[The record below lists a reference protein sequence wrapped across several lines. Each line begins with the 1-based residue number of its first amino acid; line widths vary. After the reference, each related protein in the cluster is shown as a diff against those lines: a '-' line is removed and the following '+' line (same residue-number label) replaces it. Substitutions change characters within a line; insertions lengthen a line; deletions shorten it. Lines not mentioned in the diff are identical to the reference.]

1 MSMNQAIA
9 EATPAR
15 AALRKQKSFLHGYIP
30 DAKLEVDPSLGFHT
44 DADESIDPITY
55 EVIRSKLWNL
65 NLDHGDTIRRV
76 SGSSIVIEGHDFNA
90 SLTTEL
96 GDGVVFGPYAI
107 FFAGCADV
115 VIKWTLEHRSANPGI
130 REGDVFIQDD
140 PWVGT
145 NHQQDTAVFAPV
157 FRDGKLFAW
166 IYNCVHQRELGGSEP
181 GSFVTDT
188 DDCFK
193 EASFMPPIRLVDEG
207 VLRDDIL
214 DAWTRRS
221 RLPDLI
227 SLEVKSQLAGLNFAR
242 QRMRQILDEYGPARV
257 KGAMHRMTENTA
269 RTVGR
274 RLARLPD
281 ATWRDERYL
290 CGAKTGDFNLYRI
303 CLSLIKR
310 GDRLC
315 ISNRGTDP
323 SVGSFNVAPGML
335 RGSVLAALFPLLA
348 YDQYLCGAGFLRQLD
363 WEFEQGSITSASH
376 PAAVSTSVGSMA
388 VLNQAHYLGAKMIS
402 GDPELSSRVI
412 APCAIHTLSTAGLKG
427 LDQYGQP
434 FLDSPLDGIG
444 GGGGAFSDRDGMDHA
459 GPICGVIVPITDIE
473 TSERKIPMLYLYRRE
488 LPQTGAHGQWRGG
501 ATLVAAWIGHKTQ
514 AGFASNGGLLQSVTQ
529 GLSLNGALPATG
541 GRNWYA
547 QDTAVQEWL
556 RDGRIPAD
564 PEQLREMAPH
574 GGMAP
579 PKSLDIRL
587 MPQDVFEI
595 IPNPGGGFGD
605 PLLRAPELLETDLRE
620 GRLPREQAERYY
632 GAVLDDTGN
641 VDAEAT
647 AERRQAMRTDERL
660 SARSRAPREPVDGT
674 VEPGSA
680 ETGLLAGVALAKT
693 AAGQMQAC
701 RHLRQ
706 AAGHGWR
713 RLPPRMP
720 RARGRHGRAF
730 GIPPGPAGT
739 GRPAPRAAALHLSRL
754 RAGPRRG
761 AVPPRRPAVRRPD
774 PRLRRHDHQLLAA
787 GVRAPVAAGTR
798 VGPFQVRPGLAQGAG
813 LDAPAVRR
821 PDEGVVE
828 VAVRRDDGRPRRH
841 VDHREVAASLGAP
854 GGRRQ
859 QDARV
864 VVRAVRARAVG
875 PNRVQVRP
883 QRRAAGVPLEPVE
896 DAVVGVGRQVQL
908 GVLEVEALVVAG
920 IELVDFRDVRAG
932 QCCTAVILCMQPA
945 ARRQPAQE
953 NHYHRR
959 TPCPHCASS
968 S

>member
-1 MSMNQAIA
+1 MTRAIA
-9 EATPAR
+9 GAAAAR
-15 AALRKQKSFLHGYIP
+15 AALRKQHSFRHGYVP
-30 DAKLEVDPSLGFHT
+30 GAQLEVDPSLAFHT
-44 DADESIDPITY
+44 ASDAAIDPITY

-65 NLDHGDTIRRV
+65 NLDHGDTIRHV

-107 FFAGCADV
+107 FFAGCADA

-157 FRDGKLFAW
+157 FWEGRLFAW

-193 EASFMPPIRLVDEG
+193 EASFMPPVRLVDEG

-227 SLEVKSQLAGLNFAR
+227 ALEVKSQLAGLNFAR
-242 QRMRQILDEYGPARV
+242 RRMRQILDEYGPARV

-269 RTVGR
+269 RAVGR

-290 CGAKTGDFNLYRI
+290 CGAKTGDFGLYRI
-303 CLSLIKR
+303 CLALIKR
-310 GDRLC
+310 GDRLTV
-315 ISNRGTDP
+315 SNRGTAP
-323 SVGSFNVAPGML
+323 SVGSFNVSPGML

-348 YDQYLCGAGFLRQLD
+348 YDQYLCGAGLLRQID

-388 VLNQAHYLGAKMIS
+388 VLNQAHYLGAKMIA
-402 GDPELSSRVI
+402 GDPELSSRAL

-434 FLDSPLDGIG
+434 FLDSPLDGIA
-444 GGGGAFSDRDGMDHA
+444 GGGGAFTDRDGMDHA

-501 ATLVAAWIGHKTQ
+501 ATIVAAWIGHRTN
-514 AGFASNGGLLQSVTQ
+514 AAFASNGGLLQSVTQ

-547 QDTAVQEWL
+547 QGTDVQAWL
-556 RDGRIPAD
+556 REGRMPAD
-564 PEQLREMAPH
+564 PEQLRAMAPH
-574 GGMAP
+574 GRMAP

-587 MPQDVFEI
+587 MPDDVFEI

-605 PLLRAPELLETDLRE
+605 PLLRPPELLQADLQA
-620 GRLPREQAERYY
+620 GRLPRAQAERFY
-632 GAVLDDTGN
+632 GAVLDDAGG

-647 AERRQAMRTDERL
+647 AARRQTLRADRL
-660 SARSRAPREPVDGT
+660 VQSRAPREPVEGRA
-674 VEPGSA
+674 EPGNVVR
-680 ETGLLAGVALAKT
+680 GLLAGVVLADT
-693 AAGQMQAC
+693 AAGPAQAC
-701 RHLRQ
+701 RHC
-706 AAGHGWR
+706 
-713 RLPPRMP
+713 
-720 RARGRHGRAF
+720 GR
-730 GIPPGPAGT
+730 
-739 GRPAPRAAALHLSRL
+739 
-754 RAGPRRG
+754 
-761 AVPPRRPAVRRPD
+761 
-774 PRLRRHDHQLLAA
+774 LLAA
-787 GVRAPVAAGTR
+787 AAGCYRLGCRELEDDMTALSEFHLDPAEQAGQR
-798 VGPFQVRPGLAQGAG
+798 LVLRRYVCPGCALA
-813 LDAPAVRR
+813 LDAELCR
-821 PDEGVVE
+821 PED
-828 VAVRRDDGRPRRH
+828 PPY
-841 VDHREVAASLGAP
+841 VDL
-854 GGRRQ
+854 
-859 QDARV
+859 
-864 VVRAVRARAVG
+864 
-875 PNRVQVRP
+875 
-883 QRRAAGVPLEPVE
+883 
-896 DAVVGVGRQVQL
+896 VVG
-908 GVLEVEALVVAG
+908 E
-920 IELVDFRDVRAG
+920 
-932 QCCTAVILCMQPA
+932 PA
-945 ARRQPAQE
+945 
-953 NHYHRR
+953 
-959 TPCPHCASS
+959 S
-968 S
+968 

>member
-1 MSMNQAIA
+1 MNQAIA

-90 SLTTEL
+90 TLTTEL

-107 FFAGCADV
+107 FFAGCADA

-157 FRDGKLFAW
+157 FWEGRLFAW

-193 EASFMPPIRLVDEG
+193 EASFMPPVRLVDEG

-242 QRMRQILDEYGPARV
+242 RRLRQILDEYGPARV

-269 RTVGR
+269 RAVGR

-290 CGAKTGDFNLYRI
+290 CGAKTGDFGLYRI

-310 GDRLC
+310 GDRLTV
-315 ISNRGTDP
+315 SNRGTAP
-323 SVGSFNVAPGML
+323 SVGSFNVSPGML

-348 YDQYLCGAGFLRQLD
+348 YDQYLCGAGLLRQMD

-388 VLNQAHYLGAKMIS
+388 VLNQAHYLGAKMIA
-402 GDPELSSRVI
+402 GDPELSRRAL

-434 FLDSPLDGIG
+434 FLDSPLDGIA
-444 GGGGAFSDRDGMDHA
+444 GGGGAFTDRDGMDHA

-501 ATLVAAWIGHKTQ
+501 ATIVAAWIGHKTQ

-529 GLSLNGALPATG
+529 GLSLNGAPAGHRRPQLVRAGHRRAGAAARGAHPG
-541 GRNWYA
+541 GPGGAARAGAPRRDGAA
-547 QDTAVQEWL
+547 QVARPPADAGRRL
-556 RDGRIPAD
+556 RD
-564 PEQLREMAPH
+564 H
-574 GGMAP
+574 
-579 PKSLDIRL
+579 
-587 MPQDVFEI
+587 PQ
-595 IPNPGGGFGD
+595 PRGGFGD
-605 PLLRAPELLETDLRE
+605 PLLRSPALLEADLRA
-620 GRLPREQAERYY
+620 GRLPRAEAERFY
-632 GAVLDDTGN
+632 GVVLDNAGS
-641 VDAEAT
+641 VDVEAT
-647 AERRQAMRTDERL
+647 AERRQAVRAERL
-660 SARSRAPREPVDGT
+660 AQSRPPRAPVEGR
-674 VEPGSA
+674 VEPGGA
-680 ETGLLAGVALAKT
+680 RGLLAGVVLADT
-693 AAGQMQAC
+693 AAGPAQAC
-701 RHLRQ
+701 RHC
-706 AAGHGWR
+706 
-713 RLPPRMP
+713 
-720 RARGRHGRAF
+720 GR
-730 GIPPGPAGT
+730 
-739 GRPAPRAAALHLSRL
+739 
-754 RAGPRRG
+754 
-761 AVPPRRPAVRRPD
+761 
-774 PRLRRHDHQLLAA
+774 LLAA
-787 GVRAPVAAGTR
+787 AAGCYRLGCRELEDDMTALSEFHLDPAEQAGQR
-798 VGPFQVRPGLAQGAG
+798 LVLRRYICPGCALA
-813 LDAPAVRR
+813 LDAELCR
-821 PDEGVVE
+821 PED
-828 VAVRRDDGRPRRH
+828 PPY
-841 VDHREVAASLGAP
+841 VDLTLA
-854 GGRRQ
+854 
-859 QDARV
+859 
-864 VVRAVRARAVG
+864 
-875 PNRVQVRP
+875 
-883 QRRAAGVPLEPVE
+883 
-896 DAVVGVGRQVQL
+896 
-908 GVLEVEALVVAG
+908 
-920 IELVDFRDVRAG
+920 
-932 QCCTAVILCMQPA
+932 
-945 ARRQPAQE
+945 
-953 NHYHRR
+953 
-959 TPCPHCASS
+959 
-968 S
+968 

>member
-1 MSMNQAIA
+1 MTRAIA
-9 EATPAR
+9 ESTAAR
-15 AALRKQKSFLHGYIP
+15 AALRKQHSFRHGYVP
-30 DAKLEVDPSLGFHT
+30 GAQLEVDPSLAFHT
-44 DADESIDPITY
+44 AGDAAIDPITY

-65 NLDHGDTIRRV
+65 NLDHGDTIRHV

-107 FFAGCADV
+107 FFAGCADA

-157 FRDGKLFAW
+157 FREGRLFAW

-193 EASFMPPIRLVDEG
+193 EASFMPPVRLVDEG

-242 QRMRQILDEYGPARV
+242 RRMRQILDEYGPARV

-269 RTVGR
+269 RAVGR

-290 CGAKTGDFNLYRI
+290 CGAKTGDFGLYRI

-310 GDRLC
+310 GERLTV
-315 ISNRGTDP
+315 SNRGTAP
-323 SVGSFNVAPGML
+323 SAGSFNVSPGML

-348 YDQYLCGAGFLRQLD
+348 YDQYLCGAGLLRQID

-388 VLNQAHYLGAKMIS
+388 VLNQAHYLGAKMIA
-402 GDPELSSRVI
+402 GDPELASRAL

-434 FLDSPLDGIG
+434 FLDSPLDGIA
-444 GGGGAFSDRDGMDHA
+444 GGGGAFTDRDGMDHA

-501 ATLVAAWIGHKTQ
+501 ATIVAAWIGHRTK
-514 AGFASNGGLLQSVTQ
+514 AAFASNGGLLQSVTQ
-529 GLSLNGALPATG
+529 GLGLNGALPATG

-547 QDTAVQEWL
+547 QGTAVQAWL
-556 RDGRIPAD
+556 REGRMPAD
-564 PEQLREMAPH
+564 PEELRAMAPH

-587 MPQDVFEI
+587 MPDDIFEI

-605 PLLRAPELLETDLRE
+605 PLLRTPERLQADLRA
-620 GRLPREQAERYY
+620 GRLPRAQAERFY
-632 GAVLDDTGN
+632 GVVLDDAGS

-647 AERRQAMRTDERL
+647 AARREALRAERL
-660 SARSRAPREPVDGT
+660 AASRAPREPVEGR
-674 VEPGSA
+674 VEPGRVVR
-680 ETGLLAGVALAKT
+680 GLLAGVVLADT
-693 AAGQMQAC
+693 AAGPAQAC
-701 RHLRQ
+701 RHCR
-706 AAGHGWR
+706 
-713 RLPPRMP
+713 
-720 RARGRHGRAF
+720 
-730 GIPPGPAGT
+730 
-739 GRPAPRAAALHLSRL
+739 
-754 RAGPRRG
+754 
-761 AVPPRRPAVRRPD
+761 
-774 PRLRRHDHQLLAA
+774 QLLAT
-787 GVRAPVAAGTR
+787 AAGCYRLGCRELEDDMTALSEFHLDPAEQAGQR
-798 VGPFQVRPGLAQGAG
+798 LVLRRYVCPACALA
-813 LDAPAVRR
+813 LDAELCR
-821 PDEGVVE
+821 PED
-828 VAVRRDDGRPRRH
+828 PPY
-841 VDHREVAASLGAP
+841 VDL
-854 GGRRQ
+854 
-859 QDARV
+859 
-864 VVRAVRARAVG
+864 
-875 PNRVQVRP
+875 
-883 QRRAAGVPLEPVE
+883 
-896 DAVVGVGRQVQL
+896 VVG
-908 GVLEVEALVVAG
+908 
-920 IELVDFRDVRAG
+920 D
-932 QCCTAVILCMQPA
+932 PA
-945 ARRQPAQE
+945 
-953 NHYHRR
+953 
-959 TPCPHCASS
+959 S
-968 S
+968 

>member
-1 MSMNQAIA
+1 MTQAIA
-9 EATPAR
+9 AATPAR
-15 AALRKQKSFLHGYIP
+15 AALRKQHSFLHGYIP
-30 DAKLEVDPSLGFHT
+30 DAQLEVDPSLEFHT
-44 DADESIDPITY
+44 GADESIDPITY

-157 FRDGKLFAW
+157 FWEGGLFAW

-290 CGAKTGDFNLYRI
+290 CGAKTDDFGLYRI
-303 CLSLIKR
+303 CLSFIKR
-310 GDRLC
+310 GDRVC
-315 ISNRGTDP
+315 ISNHGTDP

-348 YDQYLCGAGFLRQLD
+348 YDQYLCGAGLLRQLD

-402 GDPELSSRVI
+402 GDPELSRRAL

-434 FLDSPLDGIG
+434 FLDSPLDGIA
-444 GGGGAFSDRDGMDHA
+444 GGGGAFMDRDGMDHA

-488 LPQTGAHGQWRGG
+488 LPQTGAHGQYRGG

-547 QDTAVQEWL
+547 QETAVQEWL

-564 PEQLREMAPH
+564 PEELREMAPH

-605 PLLRAPELLETDLRE
+605 PLLRAPELLDTDLRE

-632 GAVLDDTGN
+632 GVVLNGAGG
-641 VDAEAT
+641 VDVEAT
-647 AERRQAMRTDERL
+647 AARRRAMRAERL
-660 SARSRAPREPVDGT
+660 ARSRAPREPVEGS
-674 VEPGSA
+674 VEPGSN
-680 ETGLLAGVALAKT
+680 ETGLLAAVALAET
-693 AAGQMQAC
+693 AAGRMQAC
-701 RHLRQ
+701 RHC
-706 AAGHGWR
+706 GK
-713 RLPPRMP
+713 
-720 RARGRHGRAF
+720 
-730 GIPPGPAGT
+730 
-739 GRPAPRAAALHLSRL
+739 
-754 RAGPRRG
+754 
-761 AVPPRRPAVRRPD
+761 
-774 PRLRRHDHQLLAA
+774 LLAA
-787 GVRAPVAAGTR
+787 ADGAYRRGCRELEDDMAALSEFHLDPAEQAGQPLVLR
-798 VGPFQVRPGLAQGAG
+798 RYLCPGCALA
-813 LDAPAVRR
+813 LDAELCR
-821 PDEGVVE
+821 PED
-828 VAVRRDDGRPRRH
+828 PPY
-841 VDHREVAASLGAP
+841 VDLKIA
-854 GGRRQ
+854 
-859 QDARV
+859 
-864 VVRAVRARAVG
+864 
-875 PNRVQVRP
+875 
-883 QRRAAGVPLEPVE
+883 
-896 DAVVGVGRQVQL
+896 
-908 GVLEVEALVVAG
+908 
-920 IELVDFRDVRAG
+920 
-932 QCCTAVILCMQPA
+932 
-945 ARRQPAQE
+945 
-953 NHYHRR
+953 
-959 TPCPHCASS
+959 
-968 S
+968 

>member
-1 MSMNQAIA
+1 MSMTQAIA
-9 EATPAR
+9 ESTPAR
-15 AALRKQKSFLHGYIP
+15 AALRKQQSFLHGYIP
-30 DAKLEVDPSLGFHT
+30 DAQLEVDPSLTFH
-44 DADESIDPITY
+44 AESDETIDPITY

-76 SGSSIVIEGHDFNA
+76 SGSSVVIEGHDFNA

-157 FRDGKLFAW
+157 FWEGRLFAW

-193 EASFMPPIRLVDEG
+193 EASFMPPIRLVDKG

-242 QRMRQILDEYGPARV
+242 QRMRQILDEYGAARV

-290 CGAKTGDFNLYRI
+290 CGAKTGDFGLYRI
-303 CLSLIKR
+303 CLSLIKQ

-315 ISNRGTDP
+315 VSNRGTDP

-348 YDQYLCGAGFLRQLD
+348 YDQYLCGAGLLRQLD

-402 GDPELSSRVI
+402 GDPELSRRVL

-434 FLDSPLDGIG
+434 FLDSPLDGIA
-444 GGGGAFSDRDGMDHA
+444 GGGGAFTDRDGMDHA

-501 ATLVAAWIGHKTQ
+501 ATIVAAWIGHKTQ

-556 RDGRIPAD
+556 REGRIPAD
-564 PEQLREMAPH
+564 PAELREMAPH

-587 MPQDVFEI
+587 MPNDVFEI

-605 PLLRAPELLETDLRE
+605 PLLRAPELLESDLQE
-620 GRLPREQAERYY
+620 GRLPRGEAEQFY
-632 GAVLDDTGN
+632 GVVLDSDGS
-641 VDAEAT
+641 VDVKAT
-647 AERRQAMRTDERL
+647 AKRRLAMRGERL
-660 SARSRAPREPVDGT
+660 ARSRAPREPFEGSA
-674 VEPGSA
+674 EPGSA
-680 ETGLLAGVALAKT
+680 ETGLLAGVALAET
-693 AAGQMQAC
+693 AGGSAQAC
-701 RHLRQ
+701 RHCGKLLATADGAYRLGCRELEDEMTELSEFHLDPAEQ
-706 AAGHGWR
+706 AGQ
-713 RLPPRMP
+713 RL
-720 RARGRHGRAF
+720 
-730 GIPPGPAGT
+730 
-739 GRPAPRAAALHLSRL
+739 
-754 RAGPRRG
+754 
-761 AVPPRRPAVRRPD
+761 V
-774 PRLRRHDHQLLAA
+774 LRRYICPGCALA
-787 GVRAPVAAGTR
+787 
-798 VGPFQVRPGLAQGAG
+798 
-813 LDAPAVRR
+813 LDAELCR
-821 PDEGVVE
+821 PED
-828 VAVRRDDGRPRRH
+828 PPY
-841 VDHREVAASLGAP
+841 VDL
-854 GGRRQ
+854 
-859 QDARV
+859 
-864 VVRAVRARAVG
+864 
-875 PNRVQVRP
+875 
-883 QRRAAGVPLEPVE
+883 
-896 DAVVGVGRQVQL
+896 
-908 GVLEVEALVVAG
+908 
-920 IELVDFRDVRAG
+920 
-932 QCCTAVILCMQPA
+932 ILA
-945 ARRQPAQE
+945 
-953 NHYHRR
+953 
-959 TPCPHCASS
+959 
-968 S
+968 